1 MSGDIRTGRKARKIL
16 TIMAAVFAVAM
27 MLAVPL
33 VVAVDSEAKFTAGDA
48 GVCVTATNAS
58 DEELTDHGLGTK
70 SSILTGNGGTTM
82 FLKIFDISTLGYDAA
97 VDAESLTVKS
107 YDGMKVEEY
116 RKEYYDGYEVT
127 AEKVKF
133 EFTAKA
139 AGNLL
144 RVVSYGEDYD
154 AAVAAIKA
162 HLGDEVSVGDK
173 ITITG
178 DIKMRGA
185 LKDIREYADVDGTE
199 SVTKSHTQINYILLG
214 TDVTISFTHGGET
227 KIITFYSDQKFEV
240 DRDADYDYKG
250 KEYKDLK
257 EGDKCNITYMD
268 TYYFESGSTYYK
280 VDGKEYK
287 IENRLTPAFP
297 EEDADVLFYKDS
309 AIQYELNLL
318 KTAIGLIAGA
328 SANVTVDKTFA
339 ASESAFSD
347 LAGAVALDDILA
359 VILLIVGVVIGIIVL
374 IVILIIVVII
384 VKKKKK

>member
-1 MSGDIRTGRKARKIL
+1 MSGDIRTGRKARKIM

-48 GVCVTATNAS
+48 GDCVTATNAS
-58 DEELTDHGLGTK
+58 DDELTDHGFGTK
-70 SSILTGNGGTTM
+70 SSILTGNDGTTM
-82 FLKIFDISTLGYDAA
+82 FLKIFNISTLGYDTAI
-97 VDAESLTVKS
+97 DAESLTVKS
-107 YDGMKVEEY
+107 YEGLKIEEY
-116 RKEYYDGYEVT
+116 RTEFYDGYETT

-139 AGNLL
+139 AGDLL
-144 RVVSYGEDYD
+144 RIVSYGDDYD
-154 AAVAAIKA
+154 AAVTAIKA
-162 HLGDEVSVGDK
+162 YFGNDVSVGDK
-173 ITITG
+173 IAITG
-178 DIKMRGA
+178 DIKMRAASKG
-185 LKDIREYADVDGTE
+185 IREFADVDGTE
-199 SVTKSHTQINYILLG
+199 SVTKSFTQINYILLG

-227 KIITFYSDQKFEV
+227 KTITFYSNQKFEV

-257 EGDKCNITYMD
+257 EGDKCNITYKD
-268 TYYFESGSTYYK
+268 TYNFESGSTYYK

-287 IENRLTPAFP
+287 IENRLSPAFP
-297 EEDADVLFYKDS
+297 QEDADVLFYKDS
-309 AIQYELNLL
+309 AAQYELNLL

-328 SANVTVDKTFA
+328 STNVTVDKTFS
-339 ASESAFSD
+339 ASESAFND
-347 LAGAVALDDILA
+347 LAGSVALDDILA
-359 VILLIVGVVIGIIVL
+359 IILLIVGVVIGIIVL